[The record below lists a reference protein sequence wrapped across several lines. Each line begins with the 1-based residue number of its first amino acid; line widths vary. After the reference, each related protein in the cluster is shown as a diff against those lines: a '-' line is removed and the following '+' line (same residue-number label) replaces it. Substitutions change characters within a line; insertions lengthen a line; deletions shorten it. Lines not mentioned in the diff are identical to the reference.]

1 MPVDTTQLNKA
12 LAGLIPS
19 IDTKEKADTV
29 AKSGLLESL
38 QSFTSS
44 LSSYSAKASNESK
57 DKAKQPRTV
66 RTTAEDRANAIFGEQ
81 GKAPTEEDIF
91 KKNKRLAQGQ
101 IDMIK
106 QQTDQIIEGD
116 LEAGKKI
123 QARARALNNNSGLGG
138 STFASK
144 NAQNVDSEIDKVVQ
158 SRRREQDAKI
168 NELLTGVA
176 TRSSAEFQTERQNF
190 LKNAQD
196 RLDLIEEFNTNL
208 RETAKTDI
216 TALVA
221 NGVTLDSLKGSE
233 PDTYNQ
239 LLEDVGG
246 SQELL
251 NAMFA
256 SAVPD
261 DQVLY
266 ESNINGRFVQ
276 IIQDPVTGEQRKQE
290 FDLGDDY
297 RTDGLKLL
305 TKTASGQLVFAPDV
319 LTDPSQLKIYGSIGQ
334 FGDAGG
340 GTKEKEVFTFDT
352 TGKEDL
358 IAGGFSGVDVKNLQ
372 SDINEYGLDEALKG
386 LDETQQAIVRKAIKK
401 EEEDTQKLDRG
412 GIAKFLGITNPD
424 DTTPGPT
431 TKTGGFLGFG
441 GTETTA
447 PSPKETVDQIM
458 QFVESYRAL
467 GLSDDEIR
475 KQILEAQKAQKKKA
489 EEEAKK

>member
-1 MPVDTTQLNKA
+1 MAVDTTQLNKA

-19 IDTKEKADTV
+19 IDTKGEADTV

-81 GKAPTEEDIF
+81 GKAPTEEAIF

-106 QQTDQIIEGD
+106 QQTDQVIQGD
-116 LEAGKKI
+116 LEAGTKI

-138 STFASK
+138 STFATK

-168 NELLTGVA
+168 NELLSGVA

-216 TALVA
+216 TSLVA

-256 SAVPD
+256 SAVPA

-266 ESNINGRFVQ
+266 ESNVNGRFVQ
-276 IIQDPVTGEQRKQE
+276 VIQDPVTGEQRKQE
-290 FDLGDDY
+290 FDLGEDY

-319 LTDPSQLKIYGSIGQ
+319 LTDPSQLKIYGAVGQ

-340 GTKEKEVFTFDT
+340 GKGGTKDIYTFDT
-352 TGKEDL
+352 AGKEEL
-358 IAGGFSGVDVKNLQ
+358 ISGGFSGGDVKNLQ
-372 SDINEYGLDEALKG
+372 SDINEYGLDEAIAG
-386 LDETQQAIVRKAIKK
+386 LDAQQQAIVRRAIKQ
-401 EEEDTQKLDRG
+401 EEEDTKLDRG
-412 GIAKFLGITNPD
+412 GVAKFLGISNPD
-424 DTTPGPT
+424 DDTPGAT
-431 TKTGGFLGFG
+431 TKSGGFLGFG
-441 GTETTA
+441 GTSTTA
-447 PSPKETVDQIM
+447 PSPKQTVDQIM
-458 QFVESYRAL
+458 QFVDSYKAL
-467 GLSDDEIR
+467 GLTDEQIR
-475 KQILEAQKAQKKKA
+475 KEILDAQKAQQKKA
-489 EEEAKK
+489 EEDAKK